1 MCGHLQVW
9 QYIAEEFYKTDY
21 QCPKCLLGMFVVY
34 PQLCDIRINCL
45 MYCAQEMQF
54 NWLPL
59 LRMSWMMTKSI
70 LGFISITLHVD
81 CI

>member
-1 MCGHLQVW
+1 
-9 QYIAEEFYKTDY
+9 
-21 QCPKCLLGMFVVY
+21 MFVVC
-34 PQLCDIRINCL
+34 PQPCGVKMNCL
-45 MYCAQEMQF
+45 VYCAQDMQF

-59 LRMSWMMTKSI
+59 LRMSWVMTKSI